1 MKRKH
6 LVSQAHKFN
15 VKKLS
20 KILRSSVACFRPVLY
35 SECADHL
42 HRFKKEGY
50 LTKLTLRPLFTPDHR
65 HLRQFHL
72 IRFLVPASLF
82 LFVLAYESAEHQ
94 VTWGEID
101 FQMISEVFYFGVLNP
116 ALVFLAFSHVSILLQ
131 ELVTANRKAE
141 EANHGLERQVV
152 ERTLALSTRNEELA
166 RANIELQKLDQ
177 MKSDFVA
184 MVSHGLRSP
193 LTNLSGALEVAMHSA
208 PTQASPALHAILSIM
223 AEENSR
229 LLRFSQ
235 MVLDISRIDAGKL
248 MLNPGPTLIEP
259 LLMRVICSE
268 LANNDRS
275 IHWTP
280 IEKLPPVM
288 ADELYL
294 AEILLI
300 LIDNAD
306 KYTPPS
312 MPIEIGAVIE
322 PSHPGF
328 LTLTI
333 TDYGPGIPVDVQD
346 KIFERFF
353 RYESPT
359 HTSTPGWGL
368 GLYFAK
374 ILTEMQAGSLTLR
387 SPVHRDVQR
396 PGAQFILTLP
406 IVEEGED
413 ND

>member
-1 MKRKH
+1 M
-6 LVSQAHKFN
+6 
-15 VKKLS
+15 
-20 KILRSSVACFRPVLY
+20 
-35 SECADHL
+35 
-42 HRFKKEGY
+42 
-50 LTKLTLRPLFTPDHR
+50 TKLTLRSLFTPDHR
-65 HLRQFHL
+65 HLQQFNL
-72 IRFLVPASLF
+72 IRFLVPTSLF
-82 LFVLAYESAEHQ
+82 LFVLAYESAEHR

-131 ELVTANRKAE
+131 GLVAANRKAE

-223 AEENSR
+223 AEENNR

-333 TDYGPGIPVDVQD
+333 TDYGPGIPVDVQG

-387 SPVHRDVQR
+387 SPAHQDVQR

-406 IVEEGED
+406 IVEEDED